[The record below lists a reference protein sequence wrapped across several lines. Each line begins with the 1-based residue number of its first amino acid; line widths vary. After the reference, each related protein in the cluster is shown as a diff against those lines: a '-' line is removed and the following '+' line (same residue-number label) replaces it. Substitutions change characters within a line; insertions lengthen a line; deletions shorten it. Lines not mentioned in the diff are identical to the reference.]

1 MLRSVRY
8 CLRLQKCYYSV
19 NPSNEEDLNSI
30 ICRQIRSAGPISVS
44 EYMKLSLHHPI
55 HGYYKTSSVIGPEGD
70 FLLGIWIV
78 SESMKYGKN
87 TPFEIVEFG
96 PGRGSLMTSVLTS
109 LNKFPAANSLFRHLR
124 FIERSDSLRK
134 QQESAIFSVLKTCH
148 SSLDVT
154 WHSSLD
160 EIPTGT
166 TSFYLANEFLDA
178 LPIHRFQ
185 KVDGKWR
192 EVFVDAIN
200 PSNPIEPGDHL
211 TFITSPS
218 DTMASTTYLPFI
230 DDLSEKTIVEV
241 CPDGGA
247 LVQKMASRIA
257 ADGGSALIVD
267 YGHVGERQDTLRAFK
282 NHELH
287 DPLKDPGQADITADV
302 DFAFLRRSVEAAN
315 KPGMFKLDLTF
326 CAPIL
331 NLFFNNFLLTLVVV
345 HGPVSQAYFLIHM
358 GILLRLKNLVARTK
372 NEEEKQK
379 LIASTEMLV
388 GTNQM
393 GKRFKFMA
401 ITAGRSE
408 KEKQSIP
415 AGFYP
420 TWQTGEE
427 EQSAS

>member
-1 MLRSVRY
+1 
-8 CLRLQKCYYSV
+8 
-19 NPSNEEDLNSI
+19 
-30 ICRQIRSAGPISVS
+30 
-44 EYMKLSLHHPI
+44 
-55 HGYYKTSSVIGPEGD
+55 
-70 FLLGIWIV
+70 
-78 SESMKYGKN
+78 MKYGKN
-87 TPFEIVEFG
+87 TPFDIIEFG
-96 PGRGSLMTSVLTS
+96 PGRGSLMTSVLIS
-109 LNKFPAANSLFRHLR
+109 LSKFPAASSLFRHLR
-124 FIERSDSLRK
+124 LIELSDSLRK
-134 QQESAIFSVLKTCH
+134 QQESAISSVLKTCH
-148 SSLDVT
+148 SKPDVT

-160 EIPTGT
+160 EIPTGL

-200 PSNPIEPGDHL
+200 PSNPNELGDHL
-211 TFITSPS
+211 AFVTSPS

-230 DDLSEKTIVEV
+230 DDLSEKTTVEV
-241 CPDGGA
+241 CPEGGA
-247 LVQKMASRIA
+247 LVQKIASRIA
-257 ADGGSALIVD
+257 ADGGSALVVD

-302 DFAFLRRSVEAAN
+302 DFAFLKRSVEAS
-315 KPGMFKLDLTF
+315 
-326 CAPIL
+326 
-331 NLFFNNFLLTLVVV
+331 NNAVVV
-345 HGPVSQAYFLIHM
+345 HGPVSQAYFLVHM

-379 LIASTEMLV
+379 LIASTEMLI

-408 KEKQSIP
+408 KEKQNIP

-420 TWQTGEE
+420 TWQTSDE